1 MTISKSEQLDFILKD
16 VQDAIALCYDP
27 IIQGDLGGVRVKM
40 FAQDLNALRAAL
52 KGGAVDT
59 IDVGA
64 YSYFNGSGGFDTQ
77 YKPETKALFD
87 QSLKVLNGIIFYRL
101 IKA

>member
-1 MTISKSEQLDFILKD
+1 MTIAKSEQLDFILKD

-27 IIQGDLGGVRVKM
+27 VIQSDLGGVRIKM

-59 IDVGA
+59 IDLGA
-64 YSYFNGSGGFDTQ
+64 YSYFSGAGDFNNQ

-87 QSLKVLNGIIFYRL
+87 KSLKVLNGIVFYRL
-101 IKA
+101 IKR